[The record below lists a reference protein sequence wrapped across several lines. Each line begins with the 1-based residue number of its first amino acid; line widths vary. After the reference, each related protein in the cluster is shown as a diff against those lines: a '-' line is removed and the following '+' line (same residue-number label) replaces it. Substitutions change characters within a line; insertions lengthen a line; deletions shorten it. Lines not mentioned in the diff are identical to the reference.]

1 MMIKIIAYSDR
12 YEAYDELLHKAHLLR
27 NELCE
32 HGIIGII
39 YE

>member
-27 NELCE
+27 NKLYE
-32 HGIIGII
+32 HGIHYLYYI
-39 YE
+39 